1 MAINN
6 FVLLA
11 ISLTILDSSM
21 LFLINTKL
29 TIKNATSV
37 IAVNITN
44 FCEIFTEMPLVRA
57 EVAHEEKLLRNDLN
71 LRHPFAQGAAS
82 GEYEA

>member
-1 MAINN
+1 M
-6 FVLLA
+6 
-11 ISLTILDSSM
+11 SLTMLDSSM

-29 TIKNATSV
+29 TIKNAISG

-57 EVAHEEKLLRNDLN
+57 EVAHEEKLRGFKFKVQ
-71 LRHPFAQGAAS
+71 HPVLGYWRLLKKLHRVS
-82 GEYEA
+82 

>member
-1 MAINN
+1 M
-6 FVLLA
+6 
-11 ISLTILDSSM
+11 SLTMLDSSM

-29 TIKNATSV
+29 TIKNAISG

-57 EVAHEEKLLRNDLN
+57 EVAHEEK
-71 LRHPFAQGAAS
+71 
-82 GEYEA
+82 